1 MAKVKITGH
10 ASGSGVITVTAPN
23 TSTDRTIT
31 LPDST
36 GTLLDSTSTL
46 DATKVSGT
54 HTSFA
59 STGIDDNANAT
70 AITIDSNKGV
80 GIKNTNSDS
89 FVYKG
94 LVVGD
99 GGSSDQGVNI
109 YSSAW
114 GALTFADATSGN
126 GRYEGSI
133 AYNHAENRM
142 AIATNHATAMN
153 IDSTG
158 AVTMPNQP
166 AFSATMSSALTNFS
180 LSTAHKLPFN
190 NEIFDNNSD
199 FNTSTNTFTAP
210 VTGKYQ
216 LNTFVRVDN
225 MDTGAGYYHLYFY
238 TSNRYY
244 FDIITPHFTSDV
256 TYQSM
261 QVSMLADMDANDTAF
276 VSIFQSGGAVQ
287 SDISAEA
294 DSHFSGYLA
303 C

>member
-23 TSTDRTIT
+23 TSTDRTVT

-153 IDSTG
+153 IYSTG
-158 AVTMPNQP
+158 AVTMPAQP
-166 AFSATMSSALTNFS
+166 AFSAHLHGTDQSIAQ
-180 LSTAHKLPFN
+180 STTTLVTINTEEFDIGN
-190 NEIFDNNSD
+190 N
-199 FNTSTNTFTAP
+199 FNTSTYRFVAPVAGRYLFTAAIQYAGGAAQAGTAHSNIY
-210 VTGKYQ
+210 VNGGSRNDGWVDFGTALASSQ
-216 LNTFVRVDN
+216 SRV
-225 MDTGAGYYHLYFY
+225 F
-238 TSNRYY
+238 S
-244 FDIITPHFTSDV
+244 
-256 TYQSM
+256 
-261 QVSMLADMDANDTAF
+261 LAANDYVQLYAH
-276 VSIFQSGGAVQ
+276 INPAGNISGNRAKLTGFL
-287 SDISAEA
+287 I
-294 DSHFSGYLA
+294 G
-303 C
+303 

>member
-23 TSTDRTIT
+23 TSTDRTVT

-114 GALTFADATSGN
+114 GALTFADATSGV

-133 AYNHAENRM
+133 AYNHATNQM
-142 AIATNHATAMN
+142 VIATNHVTAMT

-158 AVTMPNQP
+158 AVTMPLQP
-166 AFSATMSSALTNFS
+166 AFLVNAAAQNNIAVNADVGITFS
-180 LSTAHKLPFN
+180 T
-190 NEIFDNNSD
+190 ERFDQNSD
-199 FNTSTNTFTAP
+199 FNPSNYTFTAP
-210 VTGKYQ
+210 VTGKYLLTVQ
-216 LNTFVRVDN
+216 ILLAPFPINGNYIDIVLR
-225 MDTGAGYYHLYFY
+225 
-238 TSNRYY
+238 TSNRNTEFLIDPRSY
-244 FDIITPHFTSDV
+244 D
-256 TYQSM
+256 QSPAYHTLGGSFL
-261 QVSMLADMDANDTAF
+261 VDMDAGDTSYVQF
-276 VSIFQSGGAVQ
+276 HQSAGDATT
-287 SDISAEA
+287 DISNV
-294 DSHFSGYLA
+294 SYFSGYLA